1 MTTAPAAQ
9 AAQQQGPLPNSGDS
23 SRCSSG
29 ANLARRI
36 LTQYLVVRLA
46 MIAISFWRDPVKAR
60 EQFPFVA
67 RFLGTPNTESEQQAE
82 EQQGV
87 GESESEDG
95 VDDKSRKF
103 REGETLYTNCLEV
116 GDKIPLKFFQSSSE
130 IFEEKNSLL
139 VKELEFVYGSI
150 EKISDINLEL
160 PKFTDP
166 SQNTYLH
173 IVLSSNR
180 CHDHLIFTDSYKL
193 NKKSVTLPKGKKLLA
208 SSSSENDKLST
219 DTKTDSKNSRV
230 VEYLVPSELTVNYVI
245 MEKQIKSNHM
255 PAQAKLHMSFSS
267 EKNLYYPLMFLNDF
281 WLPKSKFNLINTSEN
296 HQIRLSI
303 ESMGMVPAVFYITQ
317 AMMSQQSSQMG
328 LMMSVAQKQNQGDFD
343 DNMDAFKEI
352 LFNTDPKLLV
362 LSAIVT
368 VLHFVFEIL
377 AFKSNIQF
385 WNKKNAAENMSI
397 RKMAFDLVQSAILL
411 LYVMD
416 TETNTMVT
424 TSLFFGLGLEI
435 WKLLKVFKVERS
447 NAFPFVKIQVL
458 AEYAN
463 KESNDHDKV
472 AFKYV
477 YYMLVPLAVAYCSY
491 SLMYKNYTSWYSF
504 VVHSAFNFLITYGFI
519 MMLPQVFINYKLKSV
534 AHMPWRM
541 MCYKFLNTIIDDVF
555 SFVVKTTTAYKIY
568 CLRDDLVFV
577 IFLIQK
583 WMYPVDLKRENEF
596 GTKGEDEVRKESA

>member
-1 MTTAPAAQ
+1 
-9 AAQQQGPLPNSGDS
+9 
-23 SRCSSG
+23 
-29 ANLARRI
+29 
-36 LTQYLVVRLA
+36 
-46 MIAISFWRDPVKAR
+46 
-60 EQFPFVA
+60 
-67 RFLGTPNTESEQQAE
+67 
-82 EQQGV
+82 
-87 GESESEDG
+87 
-95 VDDKSRKF
+95 
-103 REGETLYTNCLEV
+103 
-116 GDKIPLKFFQSSSE
+116 
-130 IFEEKNSLL
+130 
-139 VKELEFVYGSI
+139 
-150 EKISDINLEL
+150 
-160 PKFTDP
+160 
-166 SQNTYLH
+166 
-173 IVLSSNR
+173 
-180 CHDHLIFTDSYKL
+180 
-193 NKKSVTLPKGKKLLA
+193 
-208 SSSSENDKLST
+208 
-219 DTKTDSKNSRV
+219 
-230 VEYLVPSELTVNYVI
+230 
-245 MEKQIKSNHM
+245 
-255 PAQAKLHMSFSS
+255 MSFSS

-472 AFKYV
+472 I
-477 YYMLVPLAVAYCSY
+477 LC
-491 SLMYKNYTSWYSF
+491 
-504 VVHSAFNFLITYGFI
+504 
-519 MMLPQVFINYKLKSV
+519 
-534 AHMPWRM
+534 
-541 MCYKFLNTIIDDVF
+541 
-555 SFVVKTTTAYKIY
+555 
-568 CLRDDLVFV
+568 
-577 IFLIQK
+577 
-583 WMYPVDLKRENEF
+583 
-596 GTKGEDEVRKESA
+596 